1 MSTARRYRRMGS
13 APEGAQPEGAP
24 QGAVFDPQARAFHDP
39 ETGHVLADLA
49 AWDGARERE
58 RERAR
63 VRLAIARHAEDLIA
77 AGLSRL
83 DADEAAGTAAGVKP
97 SAVGVWRRKIAPLP
111 EGARVAALLEG
122 RRSGRPRRI
131 EAQMM
136 GELEAL
142 VATFGEHLTSLQ
154 AVDVLEARYGHAP
167 SRTTVRR
174 WLARIRRERAH
185 ALSAVSNPDR
195 HRSHRKPAGG
205 NASANVERLNQ
216 LWELD
221 STLADVICADG
232 KRYAIVAA
240 LDIWSRRARV
250 LVVPTSRATA
260 IAALL
265 RRCILEWGVPE
276 IVRTDEGK
284 DYTSHHVTGV
294 LADLEIDHAPCLP
307 YTPEAKPHV
316 ERFLGT
322 LARDLFALLPGFT
335 GHDVAQAQALRARKS
350 FAERQDADKG
360 KTFGVG
366 LTVEELQARCDD
378 WCRDRYERRP
388 HAGLNG
394 VSPFDRANEWA
405 GPVRKV
411 HDVRALDTLL
421 AEPAGEGWRTV
432 RKEGIRL
439 GGLDYIAG
447 PLGKLVKERVRILCD
462 PTRPGRIH
470 VYRGVAPEAHGIK
483 VAPEERGTG
492 AAPGARGG
500 KAFVCVAVCPA
511 LTGDDQAEI
520 AARMVAEWKSA
531 NKAARKWARDLKKRH
546 RPESAMDDVLDHA
559 RDKAGRVIALPR
571 KAHAHETPA
580 LKEAARAAEA
590 AAAID
595 SDDAATPRPMRKAL
609 AAAGHFFDEEE

>member
-1 MSTARRYRRMGS
+1 MTALHKIAPRDYAPSEQS
-13 APEGAQPEGAP
+13 AQDARGTDATPA
-24 QGAVFDPQARAFHDP
+24 QGAVFDPHARAFHDR
-39 ETGHVLADLA
+39 ETGEIVSDLA
-49 AWDGARERE
+49 AWDRATERE
-58 RERAR
+58 REQAR

-111 EGARVAALLEG
+111 EGARVAALLD
-122 RRSGRPRRI
+122 RKSPGRPRRI

-350 FAERQDADKG
+350 FAARQGADKC
-360 KTFGVG
+360 KTFGVA

-394 VSPFDRANEWA
+394 VAPFDRANEWA
-405 GPVRKV
+405 EPVRKV

-470 VYRGVAPEAHGIK
+470 VYH
-483 VAPEERGTG
+483 
-492 AAPGARGG
+492 G

-520 AARMVAEWKSA
+520 AARMVAEWKGA
-531 NKAARKWARDLKKRH
+531 NKAARKWARDLKRRH

-559 RDKAGRVIALPR
+559 RDKAGRVVALPR
-571 KAHAHETPA
+571 KPHAHETPA

-595 SDDAATPRPMRKAL
+595 SDDPATPRPMRKAL